1 MIGTRTSRRITSGSP
16 VASASRVAVTP
27 PSTEFSI
34 GTITASSSPART
46 AASAA
51 STVAT
56 GVAVAVST
64 PGTWAKAI
72 SVNVPRGPKYP
83 NRSRLVV
90 DAWPGWPGWPVWS
103 DASAAAIGELGSG
116 TQAG

>member
-1 MIGTRTSRRITSGSP
+1 MIGTRASRRITSGSP

-34 GTITASSSPART
+34 GTMAASSSPART

-51 STVAT
+51 STVGS

-64 PGTWAKAI
+64 PGTWASAI
-72 SVNVPRGPKYP
+72 SVKVPARAEVPVPQLG
-83 NRSRLVV
+83 RVLGGGLGHERRLV
-90 DAWPGWPGWPVWS
+90 
-103 DASAAAIGELGSG
+103 AAGR
-116 TQAG
+116 